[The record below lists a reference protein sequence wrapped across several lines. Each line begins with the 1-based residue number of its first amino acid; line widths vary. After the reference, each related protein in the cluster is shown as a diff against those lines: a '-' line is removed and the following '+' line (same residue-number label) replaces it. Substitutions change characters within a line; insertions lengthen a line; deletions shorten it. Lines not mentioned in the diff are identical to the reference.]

1 MACGPHKV
9 TGTLNTLTCRMPEA
23 EPDTGL
29 IRPNHLKYEL
39 SLSSDN
45 DQEILSTNM
54 HRCSGDT
61 ELSQASHIM
70 MKSEL
75 LN

>member
-1 MACGPHKV
+1 M
-9 TGTLNTLTCRMPEA
+9 TGILNTLTCRVPEA
-23 EPDTGL
+23 EPDIGS

-39 SLSSDN
+39 SLSSEN
-45 DQEILSTNM
+45 DQLILGANM

>member
-1 MACGPHKV
+1 M
-9 TGTLNTLTCRMPEA
+9 TGTLNTLTRRMPEA
-23 EPDTGL
+23 EPDTGS
-29 IRPNHLKYEL
+29 IRPYHLKYEL
-39 SLSSDN
+39 SQSSEN
-45 DQEILSTNM
+45 DQLILSTNM

>member
-1 MACGPHKV
+1 M
-9 TGTLNTLTCRMPEA
+9 TGILNTLTRRVPETK
-23 EPDTGL
+23 PDIGS
-29 IRPNHLKYEL
+29 IRPNHLNYEL
-39 SLSSDN
+39 SLSSED
-45 DQEILSTNM
+45 DQLILSTNK

-61 ELSQASHIM
+61 KLSQASHIM

>member
-1 MACGPHKV
+1 M
-9 TGTLNTLTCRMPEA
+9 TGILNTLTHRMPES
-23 EPDTGL
+23 EPDIGS
-29 IRPNHLKYEL
+29 IRPTHLKYEL

-45 DQEILSTNM
+45 DQLILSTNM
-54 HRCSGDT
+54 HRCSR
-61 ELSQASHIM
+61 EQNYPRASHIM